1 MVRTIDIHAH
11 LAPQCLWTAIEDGG
25 DWYGM
30 RYAAGDRDTLV
41 TRPGRAGR
49 ISPKSRFTPEERLE
63 DMDATGT
70 DVQVVSVQAQVMGY
84 HLTAEA
90 GAAHARE
97 VNDEIAG
104 MARQWPERFAGM
116 ATLPMQDVDA
126 AIAELDR
133 AVNTLGLK
141 GAELDTAVE
150 GKNWDEAEFLPFFK
164 AAESMGATLFYH
176 PQPQHNMMVERIER
190 YALPNSVG
198 VPMEDALITATL
210 ICGGI
215 LEQCPDLKV
224 CIAHGGG
231 PACYLMN
238 RIDRGWNER
247 RQGQVIPNL
256 PSSYQRKLYYDCIT
270 MSEPALRFLIDHV
283 GADRVV
289 LGSDWPFVS
298 WDPSPAGWIRGLESL
313 TEEEKELILG
323 KNLEGLLGI

>member
-1 MVRTIDIHAH
+1 MRAIDIHAH
-11 LAPQCLWTAIEDGG
+11 LAPQCLWKALEDGG
-25 DWYGM
+25 EWYGM
-30 RYAAGDRDTLV
+30 RYGSADKDTLV
-41 TRPGRAGR
+41 PRPGREGR
-49 ISPKSRFTPEERLE
+49 IAPKSRFTPEERLE
-63 DMDATGT
+63 DMDRTGT

-84 HLTAEA
+84 HLPASQ
-90 GAAHARE
+90 GISHARE

-104 MARQWPERFAGM
+104 MTKQWPERFAGM

-141 GAELDTAVE
+141 GAELDTVVND
-150 GKNWDEAEFLPFFK
+150 KNWDEPEFLPLFQ
-164 AAESMGATLFYH
+164 AAEAMGAVLFYH
-176 PQPQHNMMVERIER
+176 PQPQHNMMVDRIER

-198 VPMEDALITATL
+198 VPMEDALVTATL

-247 RQGQVIPNL
+247 RQGQVIPNP
-256 PSSYQRKLYYDCIT
+256 PSSYQKKLYYDCIT
-270 MSEPALRFLIDHV
+270 MSETALRFLIDHV

-289 LGSDWPFVS
+289 LGSDWPFVT
-298 WDPSPAGWIRGLESL
+298 WDPSPAGWIQSLESL
-313 TEEEKELILG
+313 TDEEKGLILS
-323 KNLEGLLGI
+323 KNLERLLGI